1 MDEAKV
7 KVLINDLME
16 YYKSYE
22 LTGQKNSHIAKLL
35 KESADTLDEL
45 RSLVVRSLGFYQSEE
60 DARAIH
66 DICNNDA
73 FKGLN
78 ELFERVRDPE
88 WQKVHKQMGFMSPL
102 ADIYEE
108 LENG

>member
-1 MDEAKV
+1 MDEEKV
-7 KVLINDLME
+7 KALINNLME

-22 LTGQKNSHIAKLL
+22 LTGQENSHIAKLL

-60 DARAIH
+60 DAIKIREIGKSMEDLCIRA
-66 DICNNDA
+66 
-73 FKGLN
+73 
-78 ELFERVRDPE
+78 RDPE